1 MSNVRQLREGDA
13 IDCSDEIRSTQQNR
27 KFHAMLS
34 DIAHQLEWAGD
45 KMDAEDWKRLLLAAK
60 YGQQV
65 VPNPLDGAAGFVVKN
80 TRRSR
85 GLTVDE
91 MSDFIMEIK
100 VFAETQGV
108 KWGLED

>member
-1 MSNVRQLREGDA
+1 MSAYEP
-13 IDCSDEIRSTQQNR
+13 DEIRTLEQNR

-34 DIAHQLEWAGD
+34 DIAHQLEWAGER
-45 KMDAEDWKRLLLAAK
+45 MDVEDWKRLLLAAK

-65 VPNPLDGAAGFVVKN
+65 VPNPLDGAAGFVVRN
-80 TRRSR
+80 NRRSR
-85 GLTVDE
+85 ALTVAE

-108 KWGLED
+108 TWGVE